1 MSRKSGWL
9 LLVAAALSVA
19 ILYWAMRRTGA
30 PGRRGPAG
38 PFVRAREAAPI
49 KTVPQ
54 IETPPPAQM
63 TRVTLFFPSS
73 EDGQLRPEER
83 DVAKPSDAV
92 GFVRQLMREE
102 AAGPKTPGLVAAL
115 PPKFQLRNAFVP
127 GEGLVV
133 ADFDVD
139 PAWAKAAGS
148 DEEQAAVAG
157 IVNTILQNLAQSDRV
172 KILVNGNTVETLAG
186 HVDISRALPAMKEVV
201 GPAGPAPPAP
211 PP

>member
-1 MSRKSGWL
+1 VNRKTGWL
-9 LLVAAALSVA
+9 LLVAAMLSVA
-19 ILYWAMRRTGA
+19 FLYWVTRR
-30 PGRRGPAG
+30 PGLPGGREPSG

-49 KTVPQ
+49 KTLPQ

-83 DVAKPSDAV
+83 DVTKPSDAV

-115 PPKFQLRNAFVP
+115 PPNFSLRGAFVP
-127 GEGLVV
+127 GDGLVV
-133 ADFDVD
+133 ADFNVD
-139 PAWAKAAGS
+139 PAWAKAVGS
-148 DEEQAAVAG
+148 NEEQVAVAA
-157 IVNTILQNLAQSDRV
+157 IVNTILQNLAQTDRV

-186 HVDISRALPAMKEVV
+186 HVDISRALPAMKEIV
-201 GPAGPAPPAP
+201 GPAAAPATP
-211 PP
+211 